1 MAQIKLENAT
11 KSFGE
16 SVAVRDFTVTV
27 ADGEFVTFLGP
38 SGCGKTTCLRMVAG
52 FIEPSQGI
60 VQIGDRV
67 VSDPGR
73 GIFIPPEMRGV
84 GMVFQSYAVWPHM
97 KVFDNVAYP
106 LKIKKVPRNEM
117 RARVEKILSLTKMA
131 DLSDRYP
138 HQLSGGQQQRVAL
151 ARALV
156 MTPEVLLLDEP
167 LSNLDA
173 KLREEMRIELKEL
186 QSKTGVTVIFVTHD
200 QIEAMVMSDRVVVM
214 HAGVIQQIGPP
225 SVIYRR
231 PANRFVADFIGVAN
245 FFEVE
250 RSDSGCTLA
259 GDPRSV
265 IPIRVPDTMTA
276 GRTNLMVRPEDIHI
290 DKVRGDLPARIHQKL
305 FLGDAILYVVDVG
318 KTRLRVKT
326 GAQENFEPEEPV
338 YLTLEQAH
346 FFS

>member
-1 MAQIKLENAT
+1 L
-11 KSFGE
+11 FGE

-60 VQIGDRV
+60 VKIGNRV

-117 RARVEKILSLTKMA
+117 RARVEEILSLTKMA

-151 ARALV
+151 ARALI

-214 HAGVIQQIGPP
+214 HEGVIQQIGPP
-225 SVIYRR
+225 TEIYRQ

-250 RSDSGCTLA
+250 RNDDGCSLA
-259 GDPRSV
+259 GDPRYT
-265 IPIRVPDTMTA
+265 IPIKLPDSPA
-276 GRTNLMVRPEDIHI
+276 IGRLYMMVRPENIRI
-290 DKVRGDLPARIHQKL
+290 DKVKGDLPATIHQRL
-305 FLGDAILYVVDVG
+305 FLGDAIVYVLDAG

-326 GAQENFEPEEPV
+326 GAQENFAPQEPV

-346 FFS
+346 FFHS